1 MSDKT
6 FRYQIDTAIQTTLD
20 TASSPQV
27 GVYYWEDEFNTK
39 YTSEGHLEYIN
50 SLGIYSVD
58 VSSTMAS
65 LKELSENQNILDI
78 QESDFLNSIAQIK
91 FVEISQDVSTTAG
104 EQINETVTLLE
115 SIITPNEVGNKLEI
129 MFTVSAIVDTSSDR
143 VMVFH
148 LFIDGI
154 FKRATRIFSDRG
166 NSERSGSGSL
176 AYVYTIDSSDPVDV
190 EIRWGHNGSGTAK
203 IQVDTEPEYSHSSL
217 IIKEVRA

>member
-6 FRYQIDTAIQTTLD
+6 FRYQLDTAIQTTLD

-27 GVYYWEDEFNTK
+27 GVYYWEDEFNNK
-39 YTSEGHLEYIN
+39 FTSEGHLEYIN
-50 SLGIYSVD
+50 SLGIYSID
-58 VSSTMAS
+58 VNSIMSS
-65 LKELSENQNILDI
+65 LKILPNNSNILDI
-78 QESDFLNSIAQIK
+78 QESSFLNSIAQIK
-91 FVEISQDVSTTAG
+91 FVEVGEDVSTTAG
-104 EQINETVTLLE
+104 EQTNETVVLLE
-115 SIITPNEVGNKLEI
+115 SVITPNETGNKLEI
-129 MFTVSAIVDTSSDR
+129 LFTVSAMVDNTSDR

-148 LFIDGI
+148 LFINNN

-166 NSERSGSGSL
+166 SSERSGSASL
-176 AYVYTIDSSDPVDV
+176 AYVYTIESTEPVDV